1 MTSKT
6 ITALL
11 SAATLAALGASALA
25 QGPAGPP
32 LPYAVPAANPVV
44 MTLITA
50 PGDRFENIAEG
61 PDGAVY
67 ATATWNGN
75 LWKWTPDG
83 KAAILSHPAANLQGV
98 VVIENGHL
106 VLTAHDRKPDFGK
119 QPFSFAGLGSKVMV
133 LDKAGKTLK
142 TIDAPQSAFLNGFA
156 RVKGDV
162 FMAADA
168 AGGNVYRVDIGKG
181 EITVWLSAD
190 TIAAALN
197 TKGAPNGLKVHNG
210 YVYFARTDIY
220 KVKIGADG
228 KPQGGPVLVGR
239 TGGTDDF
246 DVARDGTVYA
256 THGTDI
262 IKIPVKG
269 EPTFY
274 TKGGC
279 AGGCTATLVSRDGKS
294 LFSAGGSIPV
304 MPNPVAGHLSR
315 SAL

>member
-1 MTSKT
+1 MTST
-6 ITALL
+6 RNVLLTAALACA
-11 SAATLAALGASALA
+11 AATAAFA
-25 QGPAGPP
+25 QGPAAP
-32 LPYAVPAANPVV
+32 LPYGAPATNPAVA
-44 MTLITA
+44 TLITA
-50 PGDRFENIAEG
+50 PGDRFENLSEG
-61 PDGAVY
+61 SDGALY

-75 LWKWTPDG
+75 LWKWTRDG

-98 VVIENGHL
+98 VVLEDGRL
-106 VLTAHDRKPDFGK
+106 ALTAHDRKPDFGK

-142 TIDAPQSAFLNGFA
+142 SIDAPESAFLNGFA
-156 RVKGDV
+156 RVKGDI

-168 AGGNVYRVDIGKG
+168 AGGSLYRVDIAKG
-181 EITVWLSAD
+181 TIEVWLSAD
-190 TIAAALN
+190 AIAGALN
-197 TKGAPNGLKVHNG
+197 TKGAPNGLKVHG
-210 YVYFARTDIY
+210 GFVYFARTDVY
-220 KVKIGADG
+220 KIAIGKDG
-228 KPQGGPVLVGR
+228 KPSGAPVLVGR

-279 AGGCTATLVSRDGKS
+279 LGGCTATLVSRDGKS

-304 MPNPVAGHLSR
+304 MPNPVAGHVDR
-315 SAL
+315 SPL